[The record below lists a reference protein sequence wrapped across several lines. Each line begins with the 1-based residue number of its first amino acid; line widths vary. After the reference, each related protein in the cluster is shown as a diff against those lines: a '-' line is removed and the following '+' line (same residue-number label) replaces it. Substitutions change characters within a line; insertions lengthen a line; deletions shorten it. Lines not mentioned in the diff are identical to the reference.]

1 MQLRMSSIPLM
12 LDYVSGL
19 RSCPGDR
26 EAVRKIFGHADYR
39 FELDRYEIS
48 STEHLIDCFSR
59 LSTIAPDEI
68 PDLSDN
74 HRKNHLRE
82 KHCQWM
88 DCINDP
94 QKYYDRY
101 ERLKAFFTDDFLA
114 DMQKKLTA
122 MFPEGTAMIPA
133 NILHHKRV
141 MESSLLSLLP
151 NSS

>member
-19 RSCPGDR
+19 RTHPGDR
-26 EAVRKIFGHADYR
+26 ETVGKLFAHEDYQ
-39 FELDRYEIS
+39 FELRRYEIS
-48 STEHLIDCFSR
+48 STEHLIDYFSR
-59 LSTIAPDEI
+59 LNTIPSDEI

-82 KHCQWM
+82 KHSQWL

-101 ERLKAFFTDDFLA
+101 ERLKAFLQTVFWRICRKD
-114 DMQKKLTA
+114 
-122 MFPEGTAMIPA
+122 
-133 NILHHKRV
+133 
-141 MESSLLSLLP
+141 
-151 NSS
+151 